1 VRRLRRYPMTSAA
14 IHYITQ
20 NEWFYL
26 EPSVSVMARH
36 EWVHKIVV
44 LHTDRARPR
53 YFGRLSRAH
62 AKVEEHWRAFGSGWD
77 KQPEAGGFDEI
88 AARNLAVTLAA
99 GAGARW
105 VVKCDS
111 DEYYTAAFG
120 GELAVAESESRPA
133 VDANWNQLL
142 EPDAIRHEP
151 VMARQIVAWRA
162 DSGIRYRL
170 CVRHGL
176 RNRTM
181 HCHPDIET
189 GWYSANGYFY
199 FHVRHMIGPKI
210 RLGKDVPRQPIPNS
224 LVPTR
229 YARIYERAKQP
240 RPPDRVRPRGLRPG
254 RFKVLLP
261 VTSR

>member
-1 VRRLRRYPMTSAA
+1 MTSAA
-14 IHYITQ
+14 IHYITC

-26 EPSVSVMARH
+26 EPSVLVMAGH
-36 EWVHKIVV
+36 EWVHRIVV
-44 LHTDRARPR
+44 LHTDRTRPK
-53 YFGRLSRAH
+53 YFGRLARAH
-62 AKVEEHWRAFGSGWD
+62 SKVSEYWRAFGHGWD

-88 AARNLAVTLAA
+88 AARNLAVSLAESH
-99 GAGARW
+99 GARW

-111 DEYYTAAFG
+111 DEYYADAFG
-120 GELAVAESESRPA
+120 AELDAAERQGRPA

-151 VMARQIVAWRA
+151 VMARQIVAWQA
-162 DSGIRYRL
+162 TSGIRYRQST
-170 CVRHGL
+170 RHGL

-181 HCHPDIET
+181 HCHPDIES

-199 FHVRHMIGPKI
+199 FHVHHLIGPKI
-210 RLGKDVPRQPIPNS
+210 RLGKEVPRQSIPSS
-224 LVPTR
+224 LVPICYVR
-229 YARIYERAKQP
+229 LYERGKQP
-240 RPPDRVRPRGLRPG
+240 PSPAAPAAPAPPRRLRPG